1 VAQVPKVS
9 VQTVCGEVEVC
20 RFVAFAGGAPTPKG
34 PYAHF
39 NELDLEDFDMSGSDS
54 SISRSKCYHLLQP
67 ALIGQFRR
75 VEAENLQRFIDDGGA
90 RS

>member
-1 VAQVPKVS
+1 VAKAPNS
-9 VQTVCGEVEVC
+9 FVQKVCGKDVVSD
-20 RFVAFAGGAPTPKG
+20 RLNFAGGAATPKG

-39 NELDLEDFDMSGSDS
+39 NELDLEDFDMSVSDP
-54 SISRSKCYHLLQP
+54 SISRSKCYYRLQP

-75 VEAENLQRFIDDGGA
+75 IEAENLQRFIDDGGA